1 MSLKELLLHKKI
13 PALICLLLST
23 AVLGVDINHEI
34 EVAQE
39 NVEKIKHTDV
49 FNAFISVAD
58 DSYIENE
65 ISSILDKDLH
75 PIPTAIKDNIDVRGL
90 ASTAGS
96 IALKNN
102 FPRNDAHLI
111 TKLKKGGYYVIGKTN
126 LSEWANFRSYESVS
140 GWSSIGGQT
149 KNPYG
154 GNRNPC
160 GSSSG
165 SAVAVAAGL
174 VPVAIGTETNGSI
187 SCPASVNGVVGI
199 KPTVGLVSRSGIIP
213 ISRTQDTAG
222 PMAKTVKEAARVLE
236 YMAGYD
242 PKDKRTSAIPADFNF
257 QFAQNLN
264 ELSLQSRRIG
274 LLSSGSEDSEGS
286 KLLTKATE
294 ILGKLGADVILI
306 SETKEYPGEEEFFV
320 LLFEFREGI
329 NKYLRKTHSDLQN
342 LNQLIAFNN
351 QNKDVAM
358 EHFGQEIFIESAE
371 TLGQRGKYM
380 RSVELTTRESRNY
393 IDSLLNEYNL
403 DALVGLTRGPAWLI
417 NYDGGDEKAIEHQ
430 RSWGTGGFAAMAGY
444 PHITIPFDLVDGL
457 PVGISFISTA
467 WDDKSII
474 EMAYAFE
481 QENEFNKLNQA
492 PSDSEQEQRLQKM
505 LASTRLIDAGKSLWT
520 DELTWMEIRDLIASG
535 YTQVIVPT
543 GGIEQNGPFLSTGKH
558 NVILE
563 AACPEIA
570 KKLGNTLCAPIIKFV
585 PEGNIE
591 PPSGAMRFP
600 GSISLRAETY
610 RMLLDDIAS
619 SLKQSGFK
627 NIIFIGDSGGNQT
640 GMEIVAKKLNQ
651 RWIGSDV
658 VAYYIPE
665 YYNPGWEETERFT
678 KEVLGVSETSND
690 GHHDDIWVTAMMMV
704 TDPEQVRYRQRIDAG
719 LASINGVEITPIDA
733 TIELGRKMLEF
744 RAEFTADAIRKA
756 TQSSK
761 Q

>member
-1 MSLKELLLHKKI
+1 MLLHKKI

-34 EVAQE
+34 EVAKE

>member
-1 MSLKELLLHKKI
+1 MKPKGEVL
-13 PALICLLLST
+13 ALVCLLFST
-23 AVLGVDINHEI
+23 AVFGVDIDYEI
-34 EVAQE
+34 EAAKE
-39 NVEKIKHTDV
+39 NANKIKNTDV
-49 FNAFISVAD
+49 FNAFISFAD
-58 DSYIENE
+58 DSYIENQ
-65 ISSILDKDLH
+65 IGNMLDKDLN
-75 PIPTAIKDNIDVRGL
+75 PIPIAIKDNIDVRGL
-90 ASTAGS
+90 ANTAGS

-102 FPRNDAHLI
+102 TPSNDAHLI
-111 TKLKKGGYYVIGKTN
+111 TRLKRGGYYVIGKTN

-149 KNPYG
+149 QNPFG
-154 GNRNPC
+154 ENRNPC

-174 VPVAIGTETNGSI
+174 VPIAIGTETNGSI

-213 ISRTQDTAG
+213 ISKTQDTAG
-222 PMAKTVKEAARVLE
+222 PMAKTVKQAARVLE
-236 YMAGYD
+236 YMSGYD
-242 PKDKRTSAIPADFNF
+242 PKDRRTSTIPADFNF

-264 ELSLQSRRIG
+264 GLSLQSKRIG
-274 LLSSGSEDSEGS
+274 LLSSGSEDSEGN
-286 KLLTKATE
+286 KLLSKATE
-294 ILGKLGADVILI
+294 ILGKLGADVIPI
-306 SETKEYPGEEEFFV
+306 SETKEYPGEEELFV

-329 NKYLRKTHSDLQN
+329 NKYLRKANSDLQN

-351 QNKDVAM
+351 EYRDLAM

-371 TLGQRGKYM
+371 TLGQRSKYM
-380 RSVELTTRESRNY
+380 RSVELTTKESRNY
-393 IDSLLNEYNL
+393 IDNLLSKYNL
-403 DALVGLTRGPAWLI
+403 NALVGLTRGPAWLI
-417 NYDGGDEKAIEHQ
+417 NYNGGDEQAIKNQ
-430 RSWGTGGFAAMAGY
+430 RSWGNGGFAAMSGY
-444 PHITIPFDLVDGL
+444 PHITIPFGLVDGL

-481 QENEFNKLNQA
+481 QENGFNELHQS
-492 PSDSEQEQRLQKM
+492 PSESETEQRLQKM
-505 LASTRLIDAGKSLWT
+505 LSSSRPIDAGKSLWT
-520 DELTWMEIRDLIASG
+520 DELTWMEVRDLIENG

-543 GGIEQNGPFLSTGKH
+543 GGIEQNGPFISTGKH
-558 NVILE
+558 NVILQ

-591 PPSGAMRFP
+591 PPSGAMLFP

-610 RMLLDDIAS
+610 HMLLDDIAS

-627 NIIFIGDSGGNQT
+627 NIIFIGDSGGNQK

-651 RWIGSDV
+651 RWSGSGV
-658 VAYYIPE
+658 LAHYIPE

-678 KEVLGVSETSND
+678 KEVLGVEETSND

-704 TDPEQVRYRQRIDAG
+704 TDPEQVRHQQRIDAG
-719 LASINGVEITPIDA
+719 LASINGVDITPIDE
-733 TIELGRKMLEF
+733 TTELGRKMLEF
-744 RAEFTADAIRKA
+744 RAEFTADAILKA
-756 TQSSK
+756 IQSSK

>member
-1 MSLKELLLHKKI
+1 ML
-13 PALICLLLST
+13 
-23 AVLGVDINHEI
+23 
-34 EVAQE
+34 
-39 NVEKIKHTDV
+39 
-49 FNAFISVAD
+49 
-58 DSYIENE
+58 
-65 ISSILDKDLH
+65 
-75 PIPTAIKDNIDVRGL
+75 
-90 ASTAGS
+90 
-96 IALKNN
+96 
-102 FPRNDAHLI
+102 
-111 TKLKKGGYYVIGKTN
+111 
-126 LSEWANFRSYESVS
+126 FRS
-140 GWSSIGGQT
+140 
-149 KNPYG
+149 
-154 GNRNPC
+154 
-160 GSSSG
+160 
-165 SAVAVAAGL
+165 
-174 VPVAIGTETNGSI
+174 
-187 SCPASVNGVVGI
+187 
-199 KPTVGLVSRSGIIP
+199 
-213 ISRTQDTAG
+213 
-222 PMAKTVKEAARVLE
+222 
-236 YMAGYD
+236 YD
-242 PKDKRTSAIPADFNF
+242 PKDRATRKIPTDFNF
-257 QFAQNLN
+257 QFTQNLN
-264 ELSLQSRRIG
+264 KLSLQSRRIG
-274 LLSSGSEDSEGS
+274 LLSSGSKDTEGS
-286 KLLTKATE
+286 KLLAKATK
-294 ILGKLGADVILI
+294 IFGKLGAEVLPI

-329 NKYLRKTHSDLQN
+329 NKYLRKANSELQS

-358 EHFGQEIFIESAE
+358 KHFGQEIFIESAE

-393 IDSLLNEYNL
+393 IDGLLNEYNL

-417 NYDGGDEKAIEHQ
+417 NYDGGDEKAIEDQ

-481 QENEFNKLNQA
+481 QENEFNTLHQA
-492 PSDSEQEQRLQKM
+492 PSKSEQEQRLQKM
-505 LASTRLIDAGKSLWT
+505 LSSSRPIDAGKSLWT

-535 YTQVIVPT
+535 HTQVVVPT

-563 AACPEIA
+563 ATCPEIA

-619 SLKQSGFK
+619 SLKQAGFK

-651 RWIGSDV
+651 RWSGSGV
-658 VAYYIPE
+658 LAHYIPE
-665 YYNPGWEETERFT
+665 YYNPGWGETERFT
-678 KEVLGVSETSND
+678 EEVLGVTETSND

-704 TDPEQVRYRQRIDAG
+704 TDPEQVRFHQRVDAG
-719 LASINGVEITPIDA
+719 LASINGVEITPIDK
-733 TIELGRKMLEF
+733 TIELGRKMVEF
-744 RAEFTADAIRKA
+744 RTEFTATAKIGRA
-756 TQSSK
+756 SCRERV
-761 Q
+761 

>member
-1 MSLKELLLHKKI
+1 MHKKI
-13 PALICLLLST
+13 LGLICVLLST
-23 AVLGVDINHEI
+23 AILGADISHEI
-34 EVAQE
+34 EAAKE
-39 NVEKIKHTDV
+39 NAAKIKNTDV
-49 FNAFISVAD
+49 FNAFISIAED
-58 DSYIENE
+58 FYLENR
-65 ISSILDKDLH
+65 IGNILDKNLN
-75 PIPTAIKDNIDVRGL
+75 PIPIAIKDNIDVHGL
-90 ASTAGS
+90 ANTAGS

-149 KNPYG
+149 QNPYG
-154 GNRNPC
+154 ENRNPC

-165 SAVAVAAGL
+165 SAVAVAVGL

-213 ISRTQDTAG
+213 ISKTQDTAG

-264 ELSLQSRRIG
+264 KLSLESRRIG

-286 KLLTKATE
+286 KLLTEVTE
-294 ILGKLGADVILI
+294 IFLKLGADVIPI

-329 NKYLRKTHSDLQN
+329 NKYLRKADSDLQN

-371 TLGQRGKYM
+371 TLGQRSKYM

-403 DALVGLTRGPAWLI
+403 DTLVGLTRGPAWLI
-417 NYDGGDEKAIEHQ
+417 NYDGGDEQAIENQ
-430 RSWGTGGFAAMAGY
+430 RSWGNGGFAAMSGY
-444 PHITIPFDLVDGL
+444 PHITIPFSLVDGL

-481 QENEFNKLNQA
+481 QENGFNALYQA
-492 PSDSEQEQRLQKM
+492 PSESEQEQRLQKM
-505 LASTRLIDAGKSLWT
+505 LSSSRPIDAGKSLWT

-535 YTQVIVPT
+535 YTQVIVST

-591 PPSGAMRFP
+591 PPSGAMHFP
-600 GSISLRAETY
+600 GTISLRAETY
-610 RMLLDDIAS
+610 RMLLDDVAS
-619 SLKQSGFK
+619 SLKQAGFK

-640 GMEIVAKKLNQ
+640 GMEIVTKKLNQ
-651 RWIGSDV
+651 RWTGSGV
-658 VAYYIPE
+658 LAHYIPE

-678 KEVLGVSETSND
+678 KETLEVEETSND

-704 TDPEQVRYRQRIDAG
+704 TDPEQVRHRQRIDAG
-719 LASINGVEITPIDA
+719 LASINGVDITSIDE
-733 TIELGRKMLEF
+733 TIELGRKMIEF

-756 TQSSK
+756 IQSSK
-761 Q
+761 R

>member
-1 MSLKELLLHKKI
+1 MHKKI
-13 PALICLLLST
+13 LGLICVLLST
-23 AVLGVDINHEI
+23 AILGADISHEI
-34 EVAQE
+34 EAAKE
-39 NVEKIKHTDV
+39 NAAKIKNTDV
-49 FNAFISVAD
+49 FNAFISIAED
-58 DSYIENE
+58 FYLENR
-65 ISSILDKDLH
+65 IGSILDKDLN
-75 PIPTAIKDNIDVRGL
+75 PIPIAIKDNIDVHGL
-90 ASTAGS
+90 ANTAGS

-149 KNPYG
+149 QNPYG
-154 GNRNPC
+154 ENRNPC

-165 SAVAVAAGL
+165 SAVAVAVGL

-213 ISRTQDTAG
+213 ISKTQDTAG
-222 PMAKTVKEAARVLE
+222 PMAKTVKQAARVLE
-236 YMAGYD
+236 FMSGYD
-242 PKDKRTSAIPADFNF
+242 PKDKRTSAIPVDFNF

-264 ELSLQSRRIG
+264 KLSLESRRIG
-274 LLSSGSEDSEGS
+274 LLSSGSEDSEGN
-286 KLLTKATE
+286 KLLSKATE
-294 ILGKLGADVILI
+294 ILGKLGADVIPI
-306 SETKEYPGEEEFFV
+306 SETKEYPGEEELFV

-329 NKYLRKTHSDLQN
+329 NKYLRKANSDLQN

-351 QNKDVAM
+351 ENRDLAM

-371 TLGQRGKYM
+371 TLGQRSKYM
-380 RSVELTTRESRNY
+380 RSVEFTTKESRNY
-393 IDSLLNEYNL
+393 IDNLLSKYNL
-403 DALVGLTRGPAWLI
+403 NALVGLTRGPAWLI
-417 NYDGGDEKAIEHQ
+417 NYNGGDEQAIENQ
-430 RSWGTGGFAAMAGY
+430 RSWGNGGFAAMSGY
-444 PHITIPFDLVDGL
+444 PHITIPFGLVDGL

-481 QENEFNKLNQA
+481 QENGFNELHQS
-492 PSDSEQEQRLQKM
+492 PSESEKEQRLQKM
-505 LASTRLIDAGKSLWT
+505 LSSSRPIDAGKSLWT
-520 DELTWMEIRDLIASG
+520 DELTWMEVRDLIENG

-558 NVILE
+558 NVILQ

-591 PPSGAMRFP
+591 PPSGAMLFP

-610 RMLLDDIAS
+610 HMLLDDIAS

-627 NIIFIGDSGGNQT
+627 NIIFIGDSGGNQK

-651 RWIGSDV
+651 RWSGSGV
-658 VAYYIPE
+658 LAHYIPE

-678 KEVLGVSETSND
+678 KEVLGVEETSND

-704 TDPEQVRYRQRIDAG
+704 TDPEQVRHQQRIDAG
-719 LASINGVEITPIDA
+719 LASINGVDITPIGE
-733 TIELGRKMLEF
+733 TTELGRKMLEF
-744 RAEFTADAIRKA
+744 RAEFTADAILKA
-756 TQSSK
+756 IQSSK

>member
-1 MSLKELLLHKKI
+1 MLLHKKI
-13 PALICLLLST
+13 SAFICLLLC
-23 AVLGVDINHEI
+23 APILGMEINQEI
-34 EVAQE
+34 EAAKE
-39 NVEKIKHTDV
+39 NAAKIKNTDV
-49 FNAFISVAD
+49 FNAFVSVAD
-58 DSYIENE
+58 DSYIENR
-65 ISSILDKDLH
+65 IGSIFDKNLN
-75 PIPTAIKDNIDVRGL
+75 PIPIAIKDNIDVHGL
-90 ASTAGS
+90 ANTAGS

-102 FPRNDAHLI
+102 FPRSDAHLI
-111 TKLKKGGYYVIGKTN
+111 TKLKKGGYYVVGKTN

-140 GWSSIGGQT
+140 GWSSIDGQT
-149 KNPYG
+149 QNPYG
-154 GNRNPC
+154 DNRNPC

-199 KPTVGLVSRSGIIP
+199 KPTVGLVSRSGVIP
-213 ISRTQDTAG
+213 ISKTQDTAG

-236 YMAGYD
+236 YIAGYD
-242 PKDKRTSAIPADFNF
+242 RKDRATRAIPSDFNF
-257 QFAQNLN
+257 QFTQNLN
-264 ELSLQSRRIG
+264 KLSLQSRRIG
-274 LLSSGSEDSEGS
+274 LLSSGSKDTEGS
-286 KLLTKATE
+286 KLLAKATK
-294 ILGKLGADVILI
+294 IFGKLGAEVLTI

-320 LLFEFREGI
+320 LLFEFRQGI
-329 NKYLRKTHSDLQN
+329 NKYLRKTNSDLQN

-358 EHFGQEIFIESAE
+358 KHFGQEIFIESAE

-393 IDSLLNEYNL
+393 IDGLLNEYNL

-417 NYDGGDEKAIEHQ
+417 NYNGGDEKAIEDQ

-481 QENEFNKLNQA
+481 QENEFNTLHQT
-492 PSDSEQEQRLQKM
+492 SGESEQEQRLQKM
-505 LASTRLIDAGKSLWT
+505 LSSSRPIDAGKSLWT

-563 AACPEIA
+563 AACPAIA

-585 PEGNIE
+585 PEGSIE

-619 SLKQSGFK
+619 SLKQTGFK

-651 RWIGSDV
+651 RWSGSGV
-658 VAYYIPE
+658 LAHYIPE
-665 YYNPGWEETERFT
+665 YYNPGWRETERFT
-678 KEVLGVSETSND
+678 EEVLGVTETSND

-704 TDPEQVRYRQRIDAG
+704 TDPEQVRFHQRVDAG
-719 LASINGVEITPIDA
+719 LASINGVEITPIDK

-744 RAEFTADAIRKA
+744 RAEFTATAIRKA
-756 TQSSK
+756 MQSSK

>member
-1 MSLKELLLHKKI
+1 LKELLLHKKI
-13 PALICLLLST
+13 SAFICLLLCT
-23 AVLGVDINHEI
+23 PILGIEINQEI
-34 EVAQE
+34 EAAKE
-39 NVEKIKHTDV
+39 NVAKIKHTDV
-49 FNAFISVAD
+49 FNAFVSVAD
-58 DSYIENE
+58 DSYIENR
-65 ISSILDKDLH
+65 IGSILDKDLNPM
-75 PIPTAIKDNIDVRGL
+75 PIAIKDNIDVHGL
-90 ASTAGS
+90 ANTAGS

-102 FPRNDAHLI
+102 FPRSDAYLI
-111 TKLKKGGYYVIGKTN
+111 TKLKKGGYYVVGKTN

-140 GWSSIGGQT
+140 GWSSIDGQT
-149 KNPYG
+149 QNPYG
-154 GNRNPC
+154 DNRNPC

-165 SAVAVAAGL
+165 SAVAVAVGL

-213 ISRTQDTAG
+213 ISKTQDTAG

-236 YMAGYD
+236 YIAGYD
-242 PKDKRTSAIPADFNF
+242 PKDRATRKIPTDFNF
-257 QFAQNLN
+257 QFTQNLN
-264 ELSLQSRRIG
+264 KLSLQSRRIG
-274 LLSSGSEDSEGS
+274 LLSSGSKDTEGS
-286 KLLTKATE
+286 KLLAKATK
-294 ILGKLGADVILI
+294 IFGKLGAEVLPI

-329 NKYLRKTHSDLQN
+329 NKYLRKANSELQS

-358 EHFGQEIFIESAE
+358 KHFGQEIFIESAE

-417 NYDGGDEKAIEHQ
+417 NYDGGDEKAIEDQ

-481 QENEFNKLNQA
+481 QENEFNTLHQVPNE
-492 PSDSEQEQRLQKM
+492 SEQEQRLQKM
-505 LASTRLIDAGKSLWT
+505 LSSSRPIDAGKSLWT

-535 YTQVIVPT
+535 HTQVVVPT

-563 AACPEIA
+563 ATCPEIA

-619 SLKQSGFK
+619 SLKQAGFK

-651 RWIGSDV
+651 RWSGSGV
-658 VAYYIPE
+658 LAHYIPE
-665 YYNPGWEETERFT
+665 YYNPGWGETERFT
-678 KEVLGVSETSND
+678 EEVLGVTETSND

-704 TDPEQVRYRQRIDAG
+704 TDPEQVRFHQRVDAG
-719 LASINGVEITPIDA
+719 LASINGVEITPVDK
-733 TIELGRKMLEF
+733 TIELGRKMVEF
-744 RAEFTADAIRKA
+744 RAEFTATAIRKA
-756 TQSSK
+756 MQSSK

>member
-1 MSLKELLLHKKI
+1 
-13 PALICLLLST
+13 
-23 AVLGVDINHEI
+23 
-34 EVAQE
+34 
-39 NVEKIKHTDV
+39 
-49 FNAFISVAD
+49 
-58 DSYIENE
+58 
-65 ISSILDKDLH
+65 
-75 PIPTAIKDNIDVRGL
+75 
-90 ASTAGS
+90 
-96 IALKNN
+96 
-102 FPRNDAHLI
+102 
-111 TKLKKGGYYVIGKTN
+111 
-126 LSEWANFRSYESVS
+126 
-140 GWSSIGGQT
+140 
-149 KNPYG
+149 
-154 GNRNPC
+154 
-160 GSSSG
+160 
-165 SAVAVAAGL
+165 
-174 VPVAIGTETNGSI
+174 ETNGSI

-199 KPTVGLVSRSGIIP
+199 KPTVGLVSRSGVIP
-213 ISRTQDTAG
+213 ISKTQDTAG

-236 YMAGYD
+236 YIAGYD
-242 PKDKRTSAIPADFNF
+242 PKDRATRAIPSDFNF
-257 QFAQNLN
+257 QFTQNLN
-264 ELSLQSRRIG
+264 KLSLQSRRIG
-274 LLSSGSEDSEGS
+274 LLSSGSKDTEGS
-286 KLLTKATE
+286 KLLAKATK
-294 ILGKLGADVILI
+294 IFGKLGAEVLTI

-320 LLFEFREGI
+320 LLFEFRQGI
-329 NKYLRKTHSDLQN
+329 NKYLRKTNSDLQN

-351 QNKDVAM
+351 QNEDVVM

-393 IDSLLNEYNL
+393 IDGLLNEYNL

-417 NYDGGDEKAIEHQ
+417 NYDGGDEKAIVDQ

-481 QENEFNKLNQA
+481 QENEFNTLHQA
-492 PSDSEQEQRLQKM
+492 PSESEQEQRLQKM
-505 LASTRLIDAGKSLWT
+505 LLSSRPIDAGKSLWT

-563 AACPEIA
+563 ATCPAIA

-585 PEGNIE
+585 PEGSIE

-619 SLKQSGFK
+619 SLKQTGFK

-651 RWIGSDV
+651 RWSGSGV
-658 VAYYIPE
+658 LAHYIPD
-665 YYNPGWEETERFT
+665 YYNPGWGETERFT
-678 KEVLGVSETSND
+678 EEVLGVTETSND
-690 GHHDDIWVTAMMMV
+690 GHHDDIWVTTMMMV
-704 TDPEQVRYRQRIDAG
+704 TDPEQVRFHQRVDAG
-719 LASINGVEITPIDA
+719 LASINGVEITPIDK

-744 RAEFTADAIRKA
+744 RAEFTATAIRKA
-756 TQSSK
+756 MQSSK

>member
-1 MSLKELLLHKKI
+1 MKPKGEVL
-13 PALICLLLST
+13 ALVCLLFST
-23 AVLGVDINHEI
+23 AVFGVDIDYEI
-34 EVAQE
+34 EAAKE
-39 NVEKIKHTDV
+39 NILKIKNTDV
-49 FNAFISVAD
+49 FNAFISVTN
-58 DSYIENE
+58 DSYIENR
-65 ISSILDKDLH
+65 IGSILDKDLN
-75 PIPTAIKDNIDVRGL
+75 PIPIAIKDNIDVRGL
-90 ASTAGS
+90 ANTAGS

-102 FPRNDAHLI
+102 FPKNDAHLI

-149 KNPYG
+149 QNPYG
-154 GNRNPC
+154 ENRNPC

-199 KPTVGLVSRSGIIP
+199 KPTVGLVSRLGIIP
-213 ISRTQDTAG
+213 ISKTQDTAG
-222 PMAKTVKEAARVLE
+222 PMAKTVKQAARALE
-236 YMAGYD
+236 YMSGYD
-242 PKDKRTSAIPADFNF
+242 PKDRRTSTIPADFNF

-264 ELSLQSRRIG
+264 GLSLQSKRIG
-274 LLSSGSEDSEGS
+274 LLSSGSEDSEGN
-286 KLLTKATE
+286 KLLSKATE
-294 ILGKLGADVILI
+294 ILGKLGADVIPI
-306 SETKEYPGEEEFFV
+306 SETKEYPGEEELFV

-329 NKYLRKTHSDLQN
+329 NKYLRKANSDLQN

-351 QNKDVAM
+351 QNRDLAM

-371 TLGQRGKYM
+371 TLGQRSKYM
-380 RSVELTTRESRNY
+380 RSVEFTTKESRNY
-393 IDSLLNEYNL
+393 IDNLLSKYNL
-403 DALVGLTRGPAWLI
+403 NALVGLTRGPAWLI
-417 NYDGGDEKAIEHQ
+417 NYNGGDEQAIENQ
-430 RSWGTGGFAAMAGY
+430 RSWGNGGFAAMSGY
-444 PHITIPFDLVDGL
+444 PHVTIPFGLVDGL

-481 QENEFNKLNQA
+481 QENGFNELHQS
-492 PSDSEQEQRLQKM
+492 PSESEKEQRLQKM
-505 LASTRLIDAGKSLWT
+505 LSSSRPIDAGKSLWT
-520 DELTWMEIRDLIASG
+520 DELTWMEVRDLIENG

-558 NVILE
+558 NVILQ

-591 PPSGAMRFP
+591 PPSGAMLFP

-610 RMLLDDIAS
+610 HMLLDDIAS

-627 NIIFIGDSGGNQT
+627 NIIFIGDSGGNQK

-651 RWIGSDV
+651 RWSGSGV
-658 VAYYIPE
+658 LAHYIPE

-678 KEVLGVSETSND
+678 KEVLGVEETSND

-704 TDPEQVRYRQRIDAG
+704 TDPEQVRHQQRIDAG
-719 LASINGVEITPIDA
+719 LASINGVDITPIGE
-733 TIELGRKMLEF
+733 TTELGRKMLEF
-744 RAEFTADAIRKA
+744 RAEFTADAILKA
-756 TQSSK
+756 IQSSK

>member
-1 MSLKELLLHKKI
+1 MLLHKKI

-58 DSYIENE
+58 DSYIENK

-351 QNKDVAM
+351 QNRDVAM

-417 NYDGGDEKAIEHQ
+417 NYDGGDEKAIEDQ

-658 VAYYIPE
+658 VAHYIPE

>member
-1 MSLKELLLHKKI
+1 
-13 PALICLLLST
+13 
-23 AVLGVDINHEI
+23 
-34 EVAQE
+34 
-39 NVEKIKHTDV
+39 
-49 FNAFISVAD
+49 
-58 DSYIENE
+58 
-65 ISSILDKDLH
+65 
-75 PIPTAIKDNIDVRGL
+75 
-90 ASTAGS
+90 
-96 IALKNN
+96 
-102 FPRNDAHLI
+102 
-111 TKLKKGGYYVIGKTN
+111 
-126 LSEWANFRSYESVS
+126 
-140 GWSSIGGQT
+140 
-149 KNPYG
+149 
-154 GNRNPC
+154 
-160 GSSSG
+160 
-165 SAVAVAAGL
+165 
-174 VPVAIGTETNGSI
+174 
-187 SCPASVNGVVGI
+187 
-199 KPTVGLVSRSGIIP
+199 
-213 ISRTQDTAG
+213 
-222 PMAKTVKEAARVLE
+222 MAKA
-236 YMAGYD
+236 
-242 PKDKRTSAIPADFNF
+242 
-257 QFAQNLN
+257 
-264 ELSLQSRRIG
+264 
-274 LLSSGSEDSEGS
+274 
-286 KLLTKATE
+286 TK
-294 ILGKLGADVILI
+294 IFGKLGAEVLTI

-320 LLFEFREGI
+320 LLFEFRQGI
-329 NKYLRKTHSDLQN
+329 NKYLRKTNSGLQN

-393 IDSLLNEYNL
+393 IDGLLNEYNL

-417 NYDGGDEKAIEHQ
+417 NYNGGDEKAIEDQ

-481 QENEFNKLNQA
+481 QENEFNTLHQT
-492 PSDSEQEQRLQKM
+492 SGESEQEQRLQKM
-505 LASTRLIDAGKSLWT
+505 LSSSRPIDAGKSLWT

-535 YTQVIVPT
+535 YTQVVVPT

-585 PEGNIE
+585 PEGSIE

-619 SLKQSGFK
+619 SLKQTGFK

-651 RWIGSDV
+651 RWSGSGV
-658 VAYYIPE
+658 LAHYIPD
-665 YYNPGWEETERFT
+665 YYNPGWGEIERFT
-678 KEVLGVSETSND
+678 EEVLGVTETSND

-704 TDPEQVRYRQRIDAG
+704 TDPEQVRYQQRIDAG
-719 LASINGVEITPIDA
+719 LASINGVEITPIDK
-733 TIELGRKMLEF
+733 TIELGRKMQEF
-744 RAEFTADAIRKA
+744 RAEFTATAIRKA
-756 TQSSK
+756 MQSSK

>member
-1 MSLKELLLHKKI
+1 LLLHKKI
-13 PALICLLLST
+13 SAFICLLLCT
-23 AVLGVDINHEI
+23 PILGMEINQEI
-34 EVAQE
+34 EAAKE
-39 NVEKIKHTDV
+39 NAAKIKNTDV
-49 FNAFISVAD
+49 FNAFVSVAD
-58 DSYIENE
+58 DSYIENR
-65 ISSILDKDLH
+65 IGSIFDKNLN
-75 PIPTAIKDNIDVRGL
+75 PIPIAIKDNIDVHGL
-90 ASTAGS
+90 ANTAGS

-102 FPRNDAHLI
+102 FPRSDAHLI
-111 TKLKKGGYYVIGKTN
+111 TKLKKGGYYVVGKTN

-140 GWSSIGGQT
+140 GWSSIDGQT
-149 KNPYG
+149 QNPYG
-154 GNRNPC
+154 DNRNPC

-199 KPTVGLVSRSGIIP
+199 KPTVGLVSRSGVIP
-213 ISRTQDTAG
+213 ISKTQDTAG

-236 YMAGYD
+236 YIAGYD
-242 PKDKRTSAIPADFNF
+242 PKDRATRAIPSDFNF
-257 QFAQNLN
+257 QFTQNLN
-264 ELSLQSRRIG
+264 KLSLQSRRIG
-274 LLSSGSEDSEGS
+274 LLSSGSKDTEGS
-286 KLLTKATE
+286 KLLAKATK
-294 ILGKLGADVILI
+294 IFGKLGAEVLTI

-320 LLFEFREGI
+320 LLFEFRQGI
-329 NKYLRKTHSDLQN
+329 NKYLRKTNSGLQN

-393 IDSLLNEYNL
+393 IDGLLNEYNL

-417 NYDGGDEKAIEHQ
+417 NYNGGDEKAIEDQ

-481 QENEFNKLNQA
+481 QENEFNTLHQT
-492 PSDSEQEQRLQKM
+492 SGESEQEQRLQKM
-505 LASTRLIDAGKSLWT
+505 LSSSRPIDAGKSLWT

-535 YTQVIVPT
+535 YTQVVVPT

-563 AACPEIA
+563 AACPAIA

-585 PEGNIE
+585 PEGSIE

-619 SLKQSGFK
+619 SLKQTGFK

-651 RWIGSDV
+651 RWSGSGV
-658 VAYYIPE
+658 LAHYIPD
-665 YYNPGWEETERFT
+665 YYNPGWGEIERFT
-678 KEVLGVSETSND
+678 EEVLGVTETSND

-704 TDPEQVRYRQRIDAG
+704 TDPEQVRYQQRIDAG
-719 LASINGVEITPIDA
+719 LASINGVEITPIDK

-744 RAEFTADAIRKA
+744 RAEFTATAIRKA
-756 TQSSK
+756 MQSSK

>member
-34 EVAQE
+34 EAAKE
-39 NVEKIKHTDV
+39 NAAKIKNNDV
-49 FNAFISVAD
+49 FNAFIFVAD
-58 DSYIENE
+58 DSYIENR
-65 ISSILDKDLH
+65 IGGILDKDLN
-75 PIPTAIKDNIDVRGL
+75 PIPIAIKDNIDVRGL
-90 ASTAGS
+90 TNTAGS

-102 FPRNDAHLI
+102 FPRNDAYLI

-140 GWSSIGGQT
+140 GWSSLGGQT
-149 KNPYG
+149 QNPYG
-154 GNRNPC
+154 ENRNPC

-174 VPVAIGTETNGSI
+174 VSVAIGTETNGSI

-213 ISRTQDTAG
+213 ISKTQDTAG

-242 PKDKRTSAIPADFNF
+242 PKDKRTSTIPDDFNF

-264 ELSLQSRRIG
+264 ELSLQSKRIG
-274 LLSSGSEDSEGS
+274 LFSSGSEDSEGS

-294 ILGKLGADVILI
+294 IFRKLGADVISI
-306 SETKEYPGEEEFFV
+306 PEIKEYPGEEEFFV

-329 NKYLRKTHSDLQN
+329 NKYLRKANSDFQN

-351 QNKDVAM
+351 ENGDVAM

-371 TLGQRGKYM
+371 TLGQRSKYM
-380 RSVELTTRESRNY
+380 RSVELTTRVSRNY
-393 IDSLLNEYNL
+393 LDSLLEEYSL

-417 NYDGGDEKAIEHQ
+417 NYDGGDEQAIEDQ
-430 RSWGTGGFAAMAGY
+430 RSWGTGGFAAMSGY

-467 WDDKSII
+467 WNDKSII

-481 QENEFNKLNQA
+481 QENEFNERHHPPKK
-492 PSDSEQEQRLQKM
+492 SENEQRLKKM
-505 LASTRLIDAGKSLWT
+505 LLSSRPIDAGKSLWT
-520 DELTWMEIRDLIASG
+520 DELTWMEVRDLIENG
-535 YTQVIVPT
+535 YTQVIIPT
-543 GGIEQNGPFLSTGKH
+543 GGIEQNGPFLATGKH
-558 NVILE
+558 NVILKT
-563 AACPEIA
+563 ACPEIA

-600 GSISLRAETY
+600 GTISLRAETY

-651 RWIGSDV
+651 RWSGSGIL
-658 VAYYIPE
+658 AHYIPE

-678 KEVLGVSETSND
+678 KEALEVEETSND

-704 TDPEQVRYRQRIDAG
+704 TDPEQVRHRQRIDAG
-719 LASINGVEITPIDA
+719 LASINGVDITSIDE

-756 TQSSK
+756 IQSSK
-761 Q
+761 R

>member
-1 MSLKELLLHKKI
+1 MLLHKKI
-13 PALICLLLST
+13 SAFICLLLC
-23 AVLGVDINHEI
+23 APILGMEINQEI
-34 EVAQE
+34 EAAKE
-39 NVEKIKHTDV
+39 NAVKIKNTDV
-49 FNAFISVAD
+49 FNAFVSVAD
-58 DSYIENE
+58 DSYIENR
-65 ISSILDKDLH
+65 IGSIFDKNLN
-75 PIPTAIKDNIDVRGL
+75 PIPIAIKDNIDVHGL
-90 ASTAGS
+90 ANTAGS

-102 FPRNDAHLI
+102 FPRSDAHLI
-111 TKLKKGGYYVIGKTN
+111 TKLKKGGYYVVGKTN

-140 GWSSIGGQT
+140 GWSSIDGQT
-149 KNPYG
+149 QNPYG
-154 GNRNPC
+154 DNRNPC

-199 KPTVGLVSRSGIIP
+199 KPTVGLVSRSGVIP
-213 ISRTQDTAG
+213 ISKTQDTAG

-236 YMAGYD
+236 YIAGYD
-242 PKDKRTSAIPADFNF
+242 PKDRATRAIPSDFNF
-257 QFAQNLN
+257 QFTQNLN
-264 ELSLQSRRIG
+264 KLSLQSRRIG
-274 LLSSGSEDSEGS
+274 LLSSGSKDTEGS
-286 KLLTKATE
+286 KLLAKATK
-294 ILGKLGADVILI
+294 IFGKLGAEVLTI

-320 LLFEFREGI
+320 LLFEFRQGI
-329 NKYLRKTHSDLQN
+329 NKYLRKTNSGLQN

-393 IDSLLNEYNL
+393 IDGLLNEYNL

-417 NYDGGDEKAIEHQ
+417 NYNGGDEKAIEDQ

-481 QENEFNKLNQA
+481 QENEFNTLHQT
-492 PSDSEQEQRLQKM
+492 SGESEQEQRLQKM
-505 LASTRLIDAGKSLWT
+505 LSSSRPIDAGKSLWT

-535 YTQVIVPT
+535 YTQVVVPT

-563 AACPEIA
+563 AACPAIA

-585 PEGNIE
+585 PEGSIE

-619 SLKQSGFK
+619 SLKQTGFK

-651 RWIGSDV
+651 RWSGSGV
-658 VAYYIPE
+658 LAHYIPD
-665 YYNPGWEETERFT
+665 YYNPGWGEIERFT
-678 KEVLGVSETSND
+678 EEVLGVTETSND

-704 TDPEQVRYRQRIDAG
+704 TDPEQVRYQQRIDAG
-719 LASINGVEITPIDA
+719 LASINGVEITPIDK
-733 TIELGRKMLEF
+733 TIELGRKMQEF
-744 RAEFTADAIRKA
+744 RAEFTATAIRKA
-756 TQSSK
+756 MQSSK

>member
-1 MSLKELLLHKKI
+1 
-13 PALICLLLST
+13 
-23 AVLGVDINHEI
+23 
-34 EVAQE
+34 
-39 NVEKIKHTDV
+39 
-49 FNAFISVAD
+49 
-58 DSYIENE
+58 
-65 ISSILDKDLH
+65 
-75 PIPTAIKDNIDVRGL
+75 
-90 ASTAGS
+90 
-96 IALKNN
+96 
-102 FPRNDAHLI
+102 
-111 TKLKKGGYYVIGKTN
+111 
-126 LSEWANFRSYESVS
+126 
-140 GWSSIGGQT
+140 
-149 KNPYG
+149 
-154 GNRNPC
+154 
-160 GSSSG
+160 
-165 SAVAVAAGL
+165 
-174 VPVAIGTETNGSI
+174 
-187 SCPASVNGVVGI
+187 
-199 KPTVGLVSRSGIIP
+199 
-213 ISRTQDTAG
+213 
-222 PMAKTVKEAARVLE
+222 
-236 YMAGYD
+236 
-242 PKDKRTSAIPADFNF
+242 
-257 QFAQNLN
+257 
-264 ELSLQSRRIG
+264 
-274 LLSSGSEDSEGS
+274 
-286 KLLTKATE
+286 
-294 ILGKLGADVILI
+294 
-306 SETKEYPGEEEFFV
+306 
-320 LLFEFREGI
+320 
-329 NKYLRKTHSDLQN
+329 
-342 LNQLIAFNN
+342 
-351 QNKDVAM
+351 
-358 EHFGQEIFIESAE
+358 
-371 TLGQRGKYM
+371 
-380 RSVELTTRESRNY
+380 
-393 IDSLLNEYNL
+393 
-403 DALVGLTRGPAWLI
+403 
-417 NYDGGDEKAIEHQ
+417 
-430 RSWGTGGFAAMAGY
+430 MAGY

-563 AACPEIA
+563 AACPAIA

-658 VAYYIPE
+658 VAHYIPE

-678 KEVLGVSETSND
+678 KEILGVSETSND

-704 TDPEQVRYRQRIDAG
+704 TDPEQVRYQQRIDAG

>member
-1 MSLKELLLHKKI
+1 M
-13 PALICLLLST
+13 
-23 AVLGVDINHEI
+23 GVG
-34 EVAQE
+34 VAT
-39 NVEKIKHTDV
+39 V
-49 FNAFISVAD
+49 
-58 DSYIENE
+58 
-65 ISSILDKDLH
+65 
-75 PIPTAIKDNIDVRGL
+75 
-90 ASTAGS
+90 
-96 IALKNN
+96 
-102 FPRNDAHLI
+102 DA
-111 TKLKKGGYYVIGKTN
+111 
-126 LSEWANFRSYESVS
+126 
-140 GWSSIGGQT
+140 
-149 KNPYG
+149 
-154 GNRNPC
+154 
-160 GSSSG
+160 G
-165 SAVAVAAGL
+165 SAVGVAAGL

-199 KPTVGLVSRSGIIP
+199 KPTVGLVSRSGVIP
-213 ISRTQDTAG
+213 ISKTQDTAG

-236 YMAGYD
+236 YIAGYD
-242 PKDKRTSAIPADFNF
+242 PKDRATRAIPSDFNF
-257 QFAQNLN
+257 QFTQNLN
-264 ELSLQSRRIG
+264 KLSLQSRRIG
-274 LLSSGSEDSEGS
+274 LLSSGSKDTEGS
-286 KLLTKATE
+286 KLLAKATK
-294 ILGKLGADVILI
+294 IFGKLGAEVLPI

-329 NKYLRKTHSDLQN
+329 NKYLRKANSELQS

-358 EHFGQEIFIESAE
+358 KHFGQEIFIESAE

-393 IDSLLNEYNL
+393 IDGLLNEYNL

-417 NYDGGDEKAIEHQ
+417 NYDGGDEKAIEDQ

-481 QENEFNKLNQA
+481 QENEFNTLHQT
-492 PSDSEQEQRLQKM
+492 SGESEQEQRLQKM
-505 LASTRLIDAGKSLWT
+505 LSSSRPIDAGKSLWT

-535 YTQVIVPT
+535 YTQVVVPT

-563 AACPEIA
+563 ATCPEIA

-619 SLKQSGFK
+619 SLKQAGFK

-651 RWIGSDV
+651 RWSGSGV
-658 VAYYIPE
+658 LAHYIPE
-665 YYNPGWEETERFT
+665 YYNPGWGETERFT
-678 KEVLGVSETSND
+678 EEVLGVTETSND

-704 TDPEQVRYRQRIDAG
+704 TDPEQVRFHQRVDAG
-719 LASINGVEITPIDA
+719 LASINGVEITPIDK
-733 TIELGRKMLEF
+733 TIELGRKMVEF
-744 RAEFTADAIRKA
+744 RAEFTATAIRKA
-756 TQSSK
+756 MQSSK

>member
-1 MSLKELLLHKKI
+1 MLLHKKI
-13 PALICLLLST
+13 SAFICLLLC
-23 AVLGVDINHEI
+23 APILGMEINQEI
-34 EVAQE
+34 EAAKE
-39 NVEKIKHTDV
+39 NAAKIKNTDF
-49 FNAFISVAD
+49 FNAFVSVAD
-58 DSYIENE
+58 DSYIENR
-65 ISSILDKDLH
+65 IGSIFDKNLN
-75 PIPTAIKDNIDVRGL
+75 PIPIAIKDNIDVHGL
-90 ASTAGS
+90 ANTAGS

-102 FPRNDAHLI
+102 FPRSDAHLI
-111 TKLKKGGYYVIGKTN
+111 TKLKKGGYYVVGKTN

-140 GWSSIGGQT
+140 GWSSIDGQT
-149 KNPYG
+149 QNPYG
-154 GNRNPC
+154 DNRNPC

-199 KPTVGLVSRSGIIP
+199 KPTVGLVSRSGVIP
-213 ISRTQDTAG
+213 ISKTQDTAG

-236 YMAGYD
+236 YIAGYD
-242 PKDKRTSAIPADFNF
+242 RKDRATRAIPSDFNF
-257 QFAQNLN
+257 QFTQNLN
-264 ELSLQSRRIG
+264 KLSLQSRRIG
-274 LLSSGSEDSEGS
+274 LLSSGSKDTEGS
-286 KLLTKATE
+286 KLLAKATK
-294 ILGKLGADVILI
+294 IFGKLGAEVLTI

-320 LLFEFREGI
+320 LLFEFRQGI
-329 NKYLRKTHSDLQN
+329 NKYLRKTNSDLQN

-351 QNKDVAM
+351 QNEDVVM

-417 NYDGGDEKAIEHQ
+417 NYDGGDEKAIVDQ

-481 QENEFNKLNQA
+481 QENEFNTLHQA
-492 PSDSEQEQRLQKM
+492 PSESEQEQRLQKM
-505 LASTRLIDAGKSLWT
+505 LLSSRPIDAGKSLWT

-563 AACPEIA
+563 ATCPAIA

-585 PEGNIE
+585 PEGSIE

-619 SLKQSGFK
+619 SLKQTGFK

-651 RWIGSDV
+651 RWSGSGV
-658 VAYYIPE
+658 LAHYIPD
-665 YYNPGWEETERFT
+665 YYNPGWGETERFT
-678 KEVLGVSETSND
+678 EEVLGVTETSND

-704 TDPEQVRYRQRIDAG
+704 TDPEQVRFHQRVDAG
-719 LASINGVEITPIDA
+719 LASINGVEITPIDK

-744 RAEFTADAIRKA
+744 RAEFTATAIRKA
-756 TQSSK
+756 MQSSK

>member
-1 MSLKELLLHKKI
+1 
-13 PALICLLLST
+13 
-23 AVLGVDINHEI
+23 
-34 EVAQE
+34 
-39 NVEKIKHTDV
+39 
-49 FNAFISVAD
+49 
-58 DSYIENE
+58 
-65 ISSILDKDLH
+65 
-75 PIPTAIKDNIDVRGL
+75 
-90 ASTAGS
+90 
-96 IALKNN
+96 
-102 FPRNDAHLI
+102 
-111 TKLKKGGYYVIGKTN
+111 
-126 LSEWANFRSYESVS
+126 
-140 GWSSIGGQT
+140 
-149 KNPYG
+149 
-154 GNRNPC
+154 
-160 GSSSG
+160 
-165 SAVAVAAGL
+165 
-174 VPVAIGTETNGSI
+174 
-187 SCPASVNGVVGI
+187 
-199 KPTVGLVSRSGIIP
+199 
-213 ISRTQDTAG
+213 
-222 PMAKTVKEAARVLE
+222 
-236 YMAGYD
+236 
-242 PKDKRTSAIPADFNF
+242 
-257 QFAQNLN
+257 
-264 ELSLQSRRIG
+264 
-274 LLSSGSEDSEGS
+274 
-286 KLLTKATE
+286 
-294 ILGKLGADVILI
+294 
-306 SETKEYPGEEEFFV
+306 
-320 LLFEFREGI
+320 
-329 NKYLRKTHSDLQN
+329 
-342 LNQLIAFNN
+342 
-351 QNKDVAM
+351 M

-417 NYDGGDEKAIEHQ
+417 NYDGGDEKAIEDQ

-658 VAYYIPE
+658 VAHYIPE

>member
-1 MSLKELLLHKKI
+1 MLLHKKI
-13 PALICLLLST
+13 SAFICLLLCT
-23 AVLGVDINHEI
+23 PILGMEINQEI
-34 EVAQE
+34 EAAKE
-39 NVEKIKHTDV
+39 NAAKIKNTDV
-49 FNAFISVAD
+49 FNAFVSVAD
-58 DSYIENE
+58 DSYIENR
-65 ISSILDKDLH
+65 IGSIFDKNLN
-75 PIPTAIKDNIDVRGL
+75 PIPIAIKDNIDVHGL
-90 ASTAGS
+90 ANTAGS

-102 FPRNDAHLI
+102 FPRSDAHLI
-111 TKLKKGGYYVIGKTN
+111 TKLKKGGYYVVGKTN

-140 GWSSIGGQT
+140 GWSSIDGQT
-149 KNPYG
+149 QNPYG
-154 GNRNPC
+154 DNRNPC

-199 KPTVGLVSRSGIIP
+199 KPTVGLVSRSGVIP
-213 ISRTQDTAG
+213 ISKTQDTAG

-236 YMAGYD
+236 YIAGYD
-242 PKDKRTSAIPADFNF
+242 PKDRATRAIPSDFNF
-257 QFAQNLN
+257 QFTQNLN
-264 ELSLQSRRIG
+264 KLSLQSRRIG
-274 LLSSGSEDSEGS
+274 LLSSGSKDTEGS
-286 KLLTKATE
+286 KLLAKATK
-294 ILGKLGADVILI
+294 IFGKLGAEVLTI

-320 LLFEFREGI
+320 LLFEFRQGI
-329 NKYLRKTHSDLQN
+329 NKYLRKTNSGLQN

-393 IDSLLNEYNL
+393 IDGLLNEYNL

-417 NYDGGDEKAIEHQ
+417 NYNGGDEKAIEDQ

-481 QENEFNKLNQA
+481 QENEFNTLHQA
-492 PSDSEQEQRLQKM
+492 PSKSEQEQRLQKM
-505 LASTRLIDAGKSLWT
+505 LSSSRPIDIGKSLWT

-563 AACPEIA
+563 AACPAIA

-585 PEGNIE
+585 PEGSIE

-619 SLKQSGFK
+619 SLKQTGFK

-651 RWIGSDV
+651 RWSGSGV
-658 VAYYIPE
+658 LAHYIPD
-665 YYNPGWEETERFT
+665 YYNPGWGEIERFT
-678 KEVLGVSETSND
+678 EEVLGVTETSND

-704 TDPEQVRYRQRIDAG
+704 TDPEQVRYQQRIDAG
-719 LASINGVEITPIDA
+719 LASINGVEITPIDK
-733 TIELGRKMLEF
+733 TIELGRKMQEF
-744 RAEFTADAIRKA
+744 RAEFTATAIRKA
-756 TQSSK
+756 MQSSK

>member
-1 MSLKELLLHKKI
+1 VKPKGEVL
-13 PALICLLLST
+13 ALVCLLFST
-23 AVLGVDINHEI
+23 AVFGVDIDYEI
-34 EVAQE
+34 EAAKE
-39 NVEKIKHTDV
+39 NILKIKNTDV
-49 FNAFISVAD
+49 FNAFISVAN
-58 DSYIENE
+58 DSYIENR
-65 ISSILDKDLH
+65 IGSILDKDLN
-75 PIPTAIKDNIDVRGL
+75 PIPIAIKDNIDVRGL
-90 ASTAGS
+90 ANTAGS

-102 FPRNDAHLI
+102 FPKNDAHLI
-111 TKLKKGGYYVIGKTN
+111 TKLKKGGYYVVGKTN

-149 KNPYG
+149 QNPYG
-154 GNRNPC
+154 ENRNPC

-199 KPTVGLVSRSGIIP
+199 KPTVGLVSRLGIIP
-213 ISRTQDTAG
+213 ISKTQDTAG
-222 PMAKTVKEAARVLE
+222 PMAKTVKQAARALE
-236 YMAGYD
+236 YMSGYD
-242 PKDKRTSAIPADFNF
+242 PKDRRTSTIPADFDF

-264 ELSLQSRRIG
+264 RLSLQSKRIG
-274 LLSSGSEDSEGS
+274 LLSSGSEDSEGN
-286 KLLTKATE
+286 KLLSKATE
-294 ILGKLGADVILI
+294 ILGKLGADVIPI
-306 SETKEYPGEEEFFV
+306 SETKEYPGEEELFV

-329 NKYLRKTHSDLQN
+329 NKYLRKANSDLQN
-342 LNQLIAFNN
+342 LNQLIVFNN
-351 QNKDVAM
+351 ENRDLAM
-358 EHFGQEIFIESAE
+358 EHFGQEIFIESAQ
-371 TLGQRGKYM
+371 TLGQRSKYM
-380 RSVELTTRESRNY
+380 RSVEFTTKESRDY
-393 IDSLLNEYNL
+393 IDGLLNKYNL
-403 DALVGLTRGPAWLI
+403 NALVGLTRGPAWLI
-417 NYDGGDEKAIEHQ
+417 NYNGGDEQAIENQ
-430 RSWGTGGFAAMAGY
+430 RSWGNGGFAAMSGY
-444 PHITIPFDLVDGL
+444 PHITIPFSLVDGL

-481 QENEFNKLNQA
+481 QENGFNELHQS
-492 PSDSEQEQRLQKM
+492 PSESEKEQRLQKM
-505 LASTRLIDAGKSLWT
+505 LSSSRPIDAGKSLWT
-520 DELTWMEIRDLIASG
+520 DELTWMEVRDLIENG

-558 NVILE
+558 NVILQ

-591 PPSGAMRFP
+591 PPSGAMLFP

-610 RMLLDDIAS
+610 HMLLDDIAS

-627 NIIFIGDSGGNQT
+627 NIIFIGDSGGNQK

-651 RWIGSDV
+651 RWSGSGV
-658 VAYYIPE
+658 LAHYIPE

-678 KEVLGVSETSND
+678 KEVLGVEETSND

-704 TDPEQVRYRQRIDAG
+704 TDPEQVRHQQRIDAG
-719 LASINGVEITPIDA
+719 LASINGVDITPIGE
-733 TIELGRKMLEF
+733 TTELGRKMLEF
-744 RAEFTADAIRKA
+744 RAEFTADAILKA
-756 TQSSK
+756 IQSSK

>member
-1 MSLKELLLHKKI
+1 MKPKGEVL
-13 PALICLLLST
+13 ALVCLLFST
-23 AVLGVDINHEI
+23 AVFGVDIDYEI
-34 EVAQE
+34 EAAKE
-39 NVEKIKHTDV
+39 NANKIKNTDV
-49 FNAFISVAD
+49 FNAFISFAD
-58 DSYIENE
+58 DSYIENQ
-65 ISSILDKDLH
+65 IGNMLDKDLN
-75 PIPTAIKDNIDVRGL
+75 PIPIAIKDNIDVRGL
-90 ASTAGS
+90 ANTAGS

-102 FPRNDAHLI
+102 TPSNDAHLI
-111 TKLKKGGYYVIGKTN
+111 TRLKRGGYYVIGKTN

-149 KNPYG
+149 QNPFG
-154 GNRNPC
+154 ENRNPC

-174 VPVAIGTETNGSI
+174 VPIAIGTETNGSI

-213 ISRTQDTAG
+213 ISKTQDTAG
-222 PMAKTVKEAARVLE
+222 PMAKTVKQAARVLE
-236 YMAGYD
+236 YMSGYD
-242 PKDKRTSAIPADFNF
+242 PKDRRTSTIPADFNF

-264 ELSLQSRRIG
+264 GLSLQSKRIG
-274 LLSSGSEDSEGS
+274 LLSSGSEDSEGN
-286 KLLTKATE
+286 KLLSKATE
-294 ILGKLGADVILI
+294 ILGKLGADVIPI
-306 SETKEYPGEEEFFV
+306 SETKEYPGEEELFV

-329 NKYLRKTHSDLQN
+329 NKYLRKANSDLQN

-351 QNKDVAM
+351 EYRDLAM

-371 TLGQRGKYM
+371 TLGQRSKYM
-380 RSVELTTRESRNY
+380 RSVELTTKESRNY
-393 IDSLLNEYNL
+393 IDNLLSKYNL
-403 DALVGLTRGPAWLI
+403 NALVGLTRGPAWLI
-417 NYDGGDEKAIEHQ
+417 NYNGGDEQAIENQ
-430 RSWGTGGFAAMAGY
+430 RSWGNGGFAAMSGY
-444 PHITIPFDLVDGL
+444 PHITIPFGLVDGL

-481 QENEFNKLNQA
+481 QENGFNELHQS
-492 PSDSEQEQRLQKM
+492 PSESETEQRLQKM
-505 LASTRLIDAGKSLWT
+505 LSSSRPIDAGKSLWT
-520 DELTWMEIRDLIASG
+520 DELTWMEVRDLIENG

-558 NVILE
+558 NVILQ

-591 PPSGAMRFP
+591 PPSGAMLFP

-610 RMLLDDIAS
+610 HMLLDDIAS

-627 NIIFIGDSGGNQT
+627 NIIFIGDSGGNQK

-651 RWIGSDV
+651 RWSGSGV
-658 VAYYIPE
+658 LAHYIPE

-678 KEVLGVSETSND
+678 KEVLGVEETSND

-704 TDPEQVRYRQRIDAG
+704 TDPEQVRHQQRIDAG
-719 LASINGVEITPIDA
+719 LASINGVDITPIDE
-733 TIELGRKMLEF
+733 TTELGRKMLEF
-744 RAEFTADAIRKA
+744 RAEFTADAILKA
-756 TQSSK
+756 IQSSK